1 MLLNLTLDNPVS
13 LIISLIVILVFV
25 SDVINGYKK
34 GFLGTAIK
42 LFKSVVALLFAYLF
56 KGKLAT
62 YLSIHLPFF
71 NLQGLFKGLD
81 IVNVLIY
88 ELIAFVAIFAIVSL
102 ILKIIIDL
110 FNIEERLFSLIVQ
123 LGIPNNLIGAIFGGL
138 KSIIIIYFALSIFF
152 VVSNFMKIDTGNSLG
167 DYVVNMPI
175 LKNSFGGTL
184 DSFDQISEL
193 AVEYENT
200 QDKGVLNHDAIGI
213 LLENGI
219 ISEEQLNALID
230 AGKVEYSM
238 DNIEAHNKVME
249 ELYESFFK

>member
-1 MLLNLTLDNPVS
+1 MLLSLTLDNPVS

-42 LFKSVVALLFAYLF
+42 LFKSVVALVFAYLF

-249 ELYESFFK
+249 E

>member
-1 MLLNLTLDNPVS
+1 MLLSLTLDNPVS

-42 LFKSVVALLFAYLF
+42 LFKSVVALVFAYLF

-88 ELIAFVAIFAIVSL
+88 ELIAFVAIFAVVSL

-123 LGIPNNLIGAIFGGL
+123 LGIPNNLIGGIFGGL
-138 KSIIIIYFALSIFF
+138 KSIVVIYFVLSIFTAVANF
-152 VVSNFMKIDTGNSLG
+152 VNIDTGNSLG
-167 DYVVNMPI
+167 EYVLNIPV

-184 DSFDQISEL
+184 DSLDEISEL
-193 AVEYENT
+193 AVEYKNT
-200 QDKGVLNHDAIGI
+200 QDKGVINGDAISI

-219 ISEEQLNALID
+219 LTEEQLSVLIES
-230 AGKVEYSM
+230 GKVEYSM
-238 DNIEAHNKVME
+238 DEIDAHNKMME